1 MVTGLQVKSVAV
13 IGAGASG
20 NADKHTTTRTSRLS
34 LSGTAAAAALKAEG
48 CFDKIKVFERR
59 EAPGGLWY
67 FERVAPRRFIDR
79 HSEL

>member
-1 MVTGLQVKSVAV
+1 MVTGFQVNSVAV

-20 NADKHTTTRTSRLS
+20 NARKHPTTGIGRLT

-48 CFDKIKVFERR
+48 CFDNIKVFERR

-67 FERVAPRRFIDR
+67 AERVAPRRFIDR
-79 HSEL
+79 LFEL